1 MKKGEYNFT
10 GDELLELVNKTTKS
24 ASEHYKMSNETV
36 ANFEKVDIKFQ
47 GVEVKIEDGNK
58 LIMSKLENIHEKVS
72 ENNSLVIKTNGRV
85 KALERWKSFILG
97 AWAVI
102 SIVGGIL
109 FGISRE
115 YIKKQGKE
123 LEKVKNQIVEINQFF
138 DN

>member
-1 MKKGEYNFT
+1 MKKEKYAFSD
-10 GDELLELVNKTTKS
+10 DELLDLINKTTKN
-24 ASEHYKMSNETV
+24 ASEHYKMSNETA

-72 ENNSLVIKTNGRV
+72 ENNKLVTKTNGRV

-102 SIVGGIL
+102 SIVGTIL
-109 FGISRE
+109 FAITRD
-115 YIKKQGKE
+115 YIKRQGNEVQEMKE
-123 LEKVKNQIVEINQFF
+123 QLAEINQFF
-138 DN
+138 DK